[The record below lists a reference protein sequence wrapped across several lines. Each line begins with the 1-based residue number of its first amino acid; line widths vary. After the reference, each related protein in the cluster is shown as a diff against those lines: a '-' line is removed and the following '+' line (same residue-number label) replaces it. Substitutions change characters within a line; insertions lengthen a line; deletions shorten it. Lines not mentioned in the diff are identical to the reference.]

1 MTRSSLTPA
10 RSEALAV
17 GRRLCIVG
25 LMIALSAGCSALR
38 PAAVE
43 QPYFYSL
50 DGVRSEASATS
61 PLAAPTLIINPPN
74 STSGF
79 SSQRIVYV
87 REAHQL
93 EYYAH
98 SEWIDSPA
106 RMLAPLI
113 TAVVGNSG
121 AFRAVVTTPSAAD
134 GDLRLDTEIVRL
146 QHELDVSPSR
156 VRFTLRAT
164 LVDNKTRAVLAWR
177 EFDESVAATSETPY
191 GGVLAANQAVQ
202 IVLEQLAHFCAETAS
217 HWAPT
222 AGEH

>member
-1 MTRSSLTPA
+1 MTHLFSTPP
-10 RSEALAV
+10 
-17 GRRLCIVG
+17 RRFRRGIL
-25 LMIALSAGCSALR
+25 LIALITLTAGCSALR

-43 QPYFYSL
+43 QPYFYAL
-50 DGVRSEASATS
+50 DGVRSEAPVAVAKR
-61 PLAAPTLIINPPN
+61 PPGAPTLIINPPH
-74 STSGF
+74 SASGF

-98 SEWIDSPA
+98 SEWVDSPA

-113 TAVVGNSG
+113 ADAIGNSG

-146 QHELDVSPSR
+146 QHELGTSPSR

-164 LVDNKTRAVLAWR
+164 LIDNTTREVLARR
-177 EFDESVAATSETPY
+177 EFEASVTAASETPY
-191 GGVLAANQAVQ
+191 GGVVAANQVVQ
-202 IVLEQLAHFCAETAS
+202 KVLAQLAAWSDETAGR
-217 HWAPT
+217 WKIP
-222 AGEH
+222 

>member
-1 MTRSSLTPA
+1 MTHLFLAQFRTGFLVRS
-10 RSEALAV
+10 RW
-17 GRRLCIVG
+17 LCAAG
-25 LMIALSAGCSALR
+25 LLIALSTGCSALR
-38 PAAVE
+38 PAAVD

-50 DGVRSEASATS
+50 DAVRNDVPSSAPKPS
-61 PLAAPTLIINPPN
+61 PAAPTLIVNPPH
-74 STSGF
+74 SASGF

-113 TAVVGNSG
+113 ADTVGNSG
-121 AFRAVVTTPSAAD
+121 AFRAVVRTPSAAD

-146 QHELDVSPSR
+146 QHELTVRPSR

-164 LVDNKTRAVLAWR
+164 LVDNTTREVLAWH
-177 EFDESVAATSETPY
+177 EFDESAPATSETPY

-202 IVLEQLAHFCAETAS
+202 TVLEQLAGWCAEM
-217 HWAPT
+217 
-222 AGEH
+222 AGRWKRP